1 MALKED
7 LCTNK
12 KKGSSLAE
20 GQLIIRCGM
29 GSLSKAKEEVLRKRM
44 EELQLREEDIDEKF
58 IRSSGKGG
66 QKVNKSSTCVYLKH
80 RPTGIEVKCQKERS
94 QALNRFLARRIL
106 ANKVEA
112 LRLGRLSEERKRIE
126 KIRRQKRKRSRRAKE
141 KILKEKRR
149 KGQEKRTRTYRPLSE
164 ELTE

>member
-1 MALKED
+1 
-7 LCTNK
+7 
-12 KKGSSLAE
+12 
-20 GQLIIRCGM
+20 M
-29 GSLSKAKEEVLRKRM
+29 GSVSKARKEVLGKRM
-44 EELQLREEDIDEKF
+44 EELGLREEDIDEKF

-106 ANKVEA
+106 TNKVEV

-141 KILKEKRR
+141 KMLKEKRR

-164 ELTE
+164 ELME